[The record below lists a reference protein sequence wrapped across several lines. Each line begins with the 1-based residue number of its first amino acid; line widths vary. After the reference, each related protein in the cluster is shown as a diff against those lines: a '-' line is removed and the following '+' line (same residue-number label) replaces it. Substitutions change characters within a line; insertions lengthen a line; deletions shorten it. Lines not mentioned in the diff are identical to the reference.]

1 MVGLVVQPLFIAPML
16 NLIQGETT
24 ASSCLLQ
31 VTTIFFFNVFCF
43 SSFVSPVPRNCGSV
57 NRHQTSLYLHSN
69 RYQNPC
75 TDYHY
80 FCMGI
85 DYNFKT
91 SCRSL
96 IHWRETV
103 KSYCECYRIFT
114 HNNHFN
120 LQRDSLSW
128 GSSPWK
134 ANSSSA
140 SRCSEQRY
148 SDDYYSHKRWA
159 LDWLTSILFKKMYS
173 FTKSCK
179 SSFELI

>member
-1 MVGLVVQPLFIAPML
+1 MSSSYQTQNEFPVNCVIYIVIGSKPDHLSDETYAVLVALTAIHTMTCHFSILLNLLVIIALKTKANLQNISNMTLACLDLADVMVGLVVQPLFIAPML
-16 NLIQGETT
+16 NLVQGETT

-31 VTTIFFFNVFCF
+31 VTTIFFFNFFCF

-96 IHWRETV
+96 TRN
-103 KSYCECYRIFT
+103 C
-114 HNNHFN
+114 
-120 LQRDSLSW
+120 
-128 GSSPWK
+128 
-134 ANSSSA
+134 
-140 SRCSEQRY
+140 
-148 SDDYYSHKRWA
+148 
-159 LDWLTSILFKKMYS
+159 
-173 FTKSCK
+173 
-179 SSFELI
+179 

>member
-1 MVGLVVQPLFIAPML
+1 MSSSYQTQNEFPVNCVIYIVIGSKPDHLSDETYAVLVALTAIHTMTCHFSILLNLLVIIALKTKANLQPLFIAPML

-31 VTTIFFFNVFCF
+31 VTTIFFFNFFCF

-96 IHWRETV
+96 TRN
-103 KSYCECYRIFT
+103 C
-114 HNNHFN
+114 
-120 LQRDSLSW
+120 
-128 GSSPWK
+128 
-134 ANSSSA
+134 
-140 SRCSEQRY
+140 
-148 SDDYYSHKRWA
+148 
-159 LDWLTSILFKKMYS
+159 
-173 FTKSCK
+173 
-179 SSFELI
+179 